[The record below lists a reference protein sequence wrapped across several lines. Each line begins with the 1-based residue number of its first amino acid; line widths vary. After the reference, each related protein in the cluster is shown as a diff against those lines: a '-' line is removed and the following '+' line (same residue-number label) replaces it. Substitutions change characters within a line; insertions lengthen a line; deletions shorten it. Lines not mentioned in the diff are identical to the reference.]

1 MKYVK
6 GDYVLSFLGNKV
18 IWRYEWIGIVFI
30 SLFGGLLHFTFEMSG
45 FNPFV
50 GVFSAVNESVWEHLK
65 LGFWPALMYT
75 LIEYRQIKKQ
85 TNNFFLAKTIV
96 PYTIIAV
103 IPAIFYS
110 YTNITGESI
119 FLIDITSFF
128 IAVIIGQYLSYRLLT
143 YNSLAGWTEMVALA
157 LLILLGILFIV
168 FTFYPPHLLPFQDPI
183 SGDYGIIQH
192 LH

>member
-1 MKYVK
+1 
-6 GDYVLSFLGNKV
+6 
-18 IWRYEWIGIVFI
+18 
-30 SLFGGLLHFTFEMSG
+30 MSG

-96 PYTIIAV
+96 PFTIIAV
-103 IPAIFYS
+103 ITAIFYS
-110 YTNITGESI
+110 YTSITGESI

-157 LLILLGILFIV
+157 LFILLGILFIV
-168 FTFYPPHLLPFQDPI
+168 FTFYPPHLPPFQDPI
-183 SGDYGIIQH
+183 SGDYGTIQH